1 MVKVALPSLDTWSSL
16 PTKAASWS
24 SIDHLFGGG
33 GCIRTPLPTGLIT
46 YVQYLYLNALLLTAF
61 EHLRTSL
68 VYLLT
73 YCTSITFCVI
83 QQNLQTGNESVPIQ
97 LAQCSFAVLA
107 TSNAKI

>member
-1 MVKVALPSLDTWSSL
+1 MWTFPQRRVHYLQYQYFFTFY
-16 PTKAASWS
+16 
-24 SIDHLFGGG
+24 LFGGG
-33 GCIRTPLPTGLIT
+33 GCVRTPLPTGLIT

-97 LAQCSFAVLA
+97 LAQCWPLPMQKYKYIF
-107 TSNAKI
+107 K